1 MALFHQN
8 HDTTM
13 SILDVLK
20 VIYFAIGWSIMWGIH
35 LDFFRLKQIQEICDV
50 VMIDLMVDWVSTL

>member
-20 VIYFAIGWSIMWGIH
+20 DAEGDLLFCHWLIH
-35 LDFFRLKQIQEICDV
+35 HVGNPLGFFRLKQVQEFCDV
-50 VMIDLMVDWVSTL
+50 VICLL